1 MRRWFPLTILA
12 AAQFVM
18 VLDSSVMNVSISQI
32 VADLDTTVTGVQSAI
47 TAYTLVMA
55 AFMLVGAKLGD
66 IWGRDR
72 AFGIGLAVYGLGSL
86 TTALSPNLYVLLFGW
101 SLVEGLGAVLVIPA
115 IAALTAANYQGKE
128 RAFAYGIIGGVAGA
142 AIAVGPVIG
151 GWVTTYYTWR
161 LVFVGE
167 VVIVLVILLV
177 RKRMQPAPRPDH
189 PPRLDVVGAALSAV
203 GLGLIV
209 FGILQSSTWGWVQPL
224 DAPTIGG
231 NEITPLGFSLVPF
244 LIVGGVF
251 LLWFFGMWEEQRERL
266 GQDTLLERALLRIE
280 SLRAGLATLM
290 SQQLVLM
297 GTFFVLPVY
306 LQIVLGLDAF
316 ETGKRLLPMSVTM
329 LIAALAGPKLAARL
343 APRLVVQIGL
353 AAIAVAAL
361 VLVGTIDVELN
372 ETGFK
377 LSLALF
383 GVGAGL
389 MMSQLGNVIMS
400 SAPPTKTNE
409 AGGLQG
415 TAQNLGASLGTALI
429 GSVLLAGLLTGFT
442 TRIAENPAL
451 SEPVRAEITAATQE
465 GIEIVTTEQANAAA
479 ISAGL
484 SAAEADAVTADY
496 ADAQLEALKKAMLA
510 VALLALLS
518 LLFTRR
524 LPGKPSTAEP
534 EAHSRP
540 DPTRTSSA
548 TDRVADQLVPSTS
561 SRHGHD
567 RGVVRRL
574 PDPFSPPMTAAFGPS
589 AK

>member
-1 MRRWFPLTILA
+1 MKRWFPLIILA

-32 VADLDTTVTGVQSAI
+32 VADLDTTVTGVQAAI

-72 AFGIGLAVYGLGSL
+72 AFAVGLAVYGVGSL

-115 IAALTAANYQGKE
+115 IAALVAANYEGKD
-128 RAFAYGIIGGVAGA
+128 RAFGYGIIGGVAGA

-151 GWVTTYYTWR
+151 GWVTTYASWR

-167 VVIVLVILLV
+167 VVIVVAILLV
-177 RKRMQPAPRPDH
+177 RKRMQPAPRPTD
-189 PPRLDVVGAALSAV
+189 PPRLDFGGAVLSAA

-209 FGILQSSTWGWVQPL
+209 FGILQSSKWGWFQPL

-231 NEITPLGFSLVPF
+231 RELTPFGFSLVPF
-244 LIVGGVF
+244 LILGGVV
-251 LLWFFGMWEEQRERL
+251 LLWLFGLWGERRDRL
-266 GQDTLLERALLRIE
+266 GLDTLLDRALLRIE
-280 SLRAGLATLM
+280 TLRAGLVTLM

-306 LQIVLGLDAF
+306 LQVVLGLDAF
-316 ETGKRLLPMSVTM
+316 ETGKRLLPMSLTM
-329 LIAALAGPKLAARL
+329 LVAALAGPKLAARF
-343 APRLVVQIGL
+343 APRLVVQVGL
-353 AAIAVAAL
+353 AALAVASLAL
-361 VLVGTIDVELN
+361 VATIDVELN
-372 ETGFK
+372 DTGFK
-377 LSLALF
+377 VSLALF

-389 MMSQLGNVIMS
+389 MISQLGNIIMS
-400 SAPPTKTNE
+400 SAPPEQTNE

-415 TAQNLGASLGTALI
+415 TAQNLGASIGTALI
-429 GSVLLAGLLTGFT
+429 GSVLLTGLLTGFT

-451 SEPVRAEITAATQE
+451 SEPVRAEITAATQQ

-484 SAAEADAVTADY
+484 SPAEAEAATADY
-496 ADAQLEALKKAMLA
+496 ADAQLDAVKKAMLA
-510 VALLALLS
+510 VALLALVS

-524 LPGKPSTAEP
+524 LPGKRATAEP
-534 EAHSRP
+534 ERASRP
-540 DPTRTSSA
+540 DAA
-548 TDRVADQLVPSTS
+548 TAN
-561 SRHGHD
+561 
-567 RGVVRRL
+567 
-574 PDPFSPPMTAAFGPS
+574 SP
-589 AK
+589 

>member
-1 MRRWFPLTILA
+1 MRRWLPLTILA

-32 VADLDTTVTGVQSAI
+32 VADLDTTVTGVQTAI

-72 AFGIGLAVYGLGSL
+72 AFGLGLAVYGLGSL

-115 IAALTAANYQGKE
+115 IAALVAANYQGKE

-151 GWVTTYYTWR
+151 GWVTTYYSWR

-167 VVIVLVILLV
+167 VVIVVGILLV
-177 RKRMQPAPRPDH
+177 RKRMQPAPRPEH
-189 PPRLDVVGAALSAV
+189 PPKLDVVGAAFSAT

-209 FGILQSSTWGWVQPL
+209 FGILQSSSWGWLQPL

-231 NEITPLGFSLVPF
+231 HEISPLGFSPVPF

-251 LLWFFGMWEEQRERL
+251 LLWFFNMWEERRERI
-266 GQDTLLERALLRIE
+266 GQDTLLERALLRIA
-280 SLRAGLATLM
+280 SLRAGLTTLM

-306 LQIVLGLDAF
+306 LQVVLGLDAF
-316 ETGKRLLPMSVTM
+316 ETGKRLLPMSATM

-343 APRLVVQIGL
+343 APRLIVQVGL
-353 AAIAVAAL
+353 AALVVASL
-361 VLVGTIDVELN
+361 VLVRTIDVELN

-377 LSLALF
+377 LALALF

-400 SAPPTKTNE
+400 SAPPGKTNE

-429 GSVLLAGLLTGFT
+429 GSVLLTGLLTGFT
-442 TRIAENPAL
+442 SRIAENPAL
-451 SEPVRAEITAATQE
+451 SESVRAEITAATEQ
-465 GIEIVTTEQANAAA
+465 GIDIVTTEQANAAA

-484 SAAEADAVTADY
+484 SPTEADAATADY

-524 LPGKPSTAEP
+524 LPGKASTAEP
-534 EAHSRP
+534 EA
-540 DPTRTSSA
+540 T
-548 TDRVADQLVPSTS
+548 
-561 SRHGHD
+561 
-567 RGVVRRL
+567 
-574 PDPFSPPMTAAFGPS
+574 PS
-589 AK
+589 A